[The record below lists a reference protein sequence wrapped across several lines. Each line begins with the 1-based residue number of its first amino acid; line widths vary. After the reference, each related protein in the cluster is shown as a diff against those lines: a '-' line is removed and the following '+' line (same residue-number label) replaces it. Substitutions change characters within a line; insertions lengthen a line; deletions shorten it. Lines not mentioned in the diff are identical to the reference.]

1 MYCSILSS
9 PGLVYRLPLSP
20 VPSMVHCSSC
30 GSFTCAMPTAAIC
43 QLSSESGEVA
53 EMPGMPTATLREP

>member
-1 MYCSILSS
+1 M
-9 PGLVYRLPLSP
+9 SP

-43 QLSSESGEVA
+43 QLSSDSGDVGV
-53 EMPGMPTATLREP
+53 MPGMPTATLRLLYIDS